1 MLFLVCVTV
10 PLSLSSPLQDG
21 GEVKSLLRAPC
32 SLIHSAAGLLPL
44 PLLLLGVPAQPGSRG
59 AGGPHREG
67 SFSPT
72 APSRSLRKVS
82 GQTLP
87 LRPEPSFRGLCF
99 EPGRSGWEE
108 GLVSR

>member
-1 MLFLVCVTV
+1 MLFLACVTV

-32 SLIHSAAGLLPL
+32 SLIHSAAGLL
-44 PLLLLGVPAQPGSRG
+44 LLLGVPAQPGSRG

-67 SFSPT
+67 SFSPM

-99 EPGRSGWEE
+99 EPGHSGWEE